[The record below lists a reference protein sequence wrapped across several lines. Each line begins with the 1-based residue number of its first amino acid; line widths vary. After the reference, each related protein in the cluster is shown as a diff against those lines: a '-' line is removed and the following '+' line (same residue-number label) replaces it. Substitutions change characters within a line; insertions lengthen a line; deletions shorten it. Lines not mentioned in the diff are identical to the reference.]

1 MVKATLQG
9 MNDFEDYETT
19 LELDVL
25 KGISTLV
32 LALEGDG
39 DFQYGDMIPFTVTV
53 TGNEVA
59 ESIAV
64 TGSGTIHNYDPQTGT
79 GTIECGWT
87 GPITVSVTTEESAN
101 WLSSSDSVS
110 FEIAKRSVEATWL
123 STEDR
128 VYDGAASIVTA
139 AFTDSV
145 ALRDGQMG
153 RVDFEVTGGDAVVGG
168 THTATVAITGEFA
181 DAYEIVNPTV
191 EYTITQTASSS
202 MTARVLDAGGAS
214 EIEDAT
220 YGDTVTFEV
229 TISPGSAATVAAS
242 AGARQGS
249 DIPDTS
255 SVTFAVGGTELE
267 TRDAVAEVGP
277 DGTYTMRFAFDTS
290 TRLPPIGDNTIDVAF
305 SGDGSM
311 PAASATCSLAL
322 ERAPLSLALAA
333 VDGKPYDATTDVTGI
348 EFELAGTVGDD
359 VPEVSW
365 DEAAWVAADP
375 GTDAVRV
382 AGIALDGD
390 SDAWYDLDDNIE
402 ASGVEGQPA
411 NGATIRT
418 ADVTVT
424 VELEGKVYD
433 GEPVGEPEVAVVG
446 EAGTQSTGDVAI
458 TWFASDGQGGWV
470 EIEGAPVDA
479 GDYRVEATA
488 EADGNHNASAEPGF
502 ALFTIERAPQDT
514 PEGVTSTDETEPGAS
529 DGTISGLPAGSEWC
543 PEGGTWA
550 DAPEGG
556 VVSGFAPGAYEV
568 RMKGDANHEPSE
580 PVTIRVGAA
589 SALAGIIGT
598 GDPAA
603 IAGTLAAAGAIAL
616 AVGATR
622 RRR

>member
-1 MVKATLQG
+1 MR
-9 MNDFEDYETT
+9 
-19 LELDVL
+19 
-25 KGISTLV
+25 
-32 LALEGDG
+32 
-39 DFQYGDMIPFTVTV
+39 
-53 TGNEVA
+53 
-59 ESIAV
+59 
-64 TGSGTIHNYDPQTGT
+64 
-79 GTIECGWT
+79 W
-87 GPITVSVTTEESAN
+87 SAARTRR
-101 WLSSSDSVS
+101 L
-110 FEIAKRSVEATWL
+110 
-123 STEDR
+123 
-128 VYDGAASIVTA
+128 
-139 AFTDSV
+139 
-145 ALRDGQMG
+145 
-153 RVDFEVTGGDAVVGG
+153 
-168 THTATVAITGEFA
+168 VAITGEFA

-229 TISPGSAATVAAS
+229 TISLGSAATVAAS

-277 DGTYTMRFAFDTS
+277 DGTYTMRLAFDTS

-305 SGDGSM
+305 SGDANL
-311 PAASATCSLAL
+311 PAASAPCSLVL

-333 VDGKPYDATTDVTGI
+333 VDGKPYDTTTDVTGI

-359 VPEVSW
+359 KPEVTW

-375 GTDAVRV
+375 GTDTVRV

-390 SDAWYDLDDNIE
+390 SDTWYDLDDDVE
-402 ASGVEGQPA
+402 ASGIEGQPA
-411 NGATIRT
+411 NGAIIRT
-418 ADVTVT
+418 ANVTVA

-433 GEPVGEPEVAVVG
+433 GEPVGEPTVAVVG

-458 TWFASDGQGGWV
+458 AWLASGGQGGWV

-488 EADGNHNASAEPGF
+488 EADDNHNASAEPGF
-502 ALFTIERAPQDT
+502 ALFTIVRAPQDA

-529 DGTISGLPAGSEWC
+529 DGTISGLPAGSEWR
-543 PEGGTWA
+543 PEGGTWT

-556 VVSGFAPGAYEV
+556 VVSGLAPGTYEV

-580 PVTIRVGAA
+580 PVTVRINAA

-603 IAGTLAAAGAIAL
+603 IAGTLAAAKP
-616 AVGATR
+616 AVGR
-622 RRR
+622 S

>member
-1 MVKATLQG
+1 M
-9 MNDFEDYETT
+9 
-19 LELDVL
+19 
-25 KGISTLV
+25 
-32 LALEGDG
+32 
-39 DFQYGDMIPFTVTV
+39 
-53 TGNEVA
+53 
-59 ESIAV
+59 
-64 TGSGTIHNYDPQTGT
+64 
-79 GTIECGWT
+79 
-87 GPITVSVTTEESAN
+87 
-101 WLSSSDSVS
+101 
-110 FEIAKRSVEATWL
+110 
-123 STEDR
+123 
-128 VYDGAASIVTA
+128 
-139 AFTDSV
+139 
-145 ALRDGQMG
+145 
-153 RVDFEVTGGDAVVGG
+153 
-168 THTATVAITGEFA
+168 
-181 DAYEIVNPTV
+181 
-191 EYTITQTASSS
+191 
-202 MTARVLDAGGAS
+202 
-214 EIEDAT
+214 
-220 YGDTVTFEV
+220 
-229 TISPGSAATVAAS
+229 
-242 AGARQGS
+242 
-249 DIPDTS
+249 
-255 SVTFAVGGTELE
+255 
-267 TRDAVAEVGP
+267 AEVGP
-277 DGTYTMRFAFDTS
+277 DGTYIMRFAFDTS

-390 SDAWYDLDDNIE
+390 SDAWYDLDDDIE

-424 VELEGKVYD
+424 DELEGKVYD

-502 ALFTIERAPQDT
+502 ALFTIERDPQDT

-529 DGTISGLPAGSEWC
+529 DGTISGLPAGSEWR

-550 DAPEGG
+550 DAPEDG

-616 AVGATR
+616 VVGATR

>member
-229 TISPGSAATVAAS
+229 TISLGSAATVAAS

-348 EFELAGTVGDD
+348 EFELAGTV
-359 VPEVSW
+359 
-365 DEAAWVAADP
+365 
-375 GTDAVRV
+375 
-382 AGIALDGD
+382 
-390 SDAWYDLDDNIE
+390 
-402 ASGVEGQPA
+402 
-411 NGATIRT
+411 ATTCLR
-418 ADVTVT
+418 
-424 VELEGKVYD
+424 
-433 GEPVGEPEVAVVG
+433 
-446 EAGTQSTGDVAI
+446 
-458 TWFASDGQGGWV
+458 
-470 EIEGAPVDA
+470 
-479 GDYRVEATA
+479 
-488 EADGNHNASAEPGF
+488 
-502 ALFTIERAPQDT
+502 
-514 PEGVTSTDETEPGAS
+514 
-529 DGTISGLPAGSEWC
+529 
-543 PEGGTWA
+543 
-550 DAPEGG
+550 
-556 VVSGFAPGAYEV
+556 
-568 RMKGDANHEPSE
+568 
-580 PVTIRVGAA
+580 
-589 SALAGIIGT
+589 
-598 GDPAA
+598 
-603 IAGTLAAAGAIAL
+603 
-616 AVGATR
+616 
-622 RRR
+622 